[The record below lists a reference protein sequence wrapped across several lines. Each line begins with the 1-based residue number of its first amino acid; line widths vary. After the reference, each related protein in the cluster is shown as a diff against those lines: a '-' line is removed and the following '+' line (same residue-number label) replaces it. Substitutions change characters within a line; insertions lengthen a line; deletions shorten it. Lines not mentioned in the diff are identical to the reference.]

1 MIRSLTTPETHAFDY
16 HRPLHALALEPDF
29 NKKASKAFVC
39 GGLAGKLVLQE
50 KGWLGYKEQVIHSG
64 EGPIWAVEW
73 RGNLI
78 AWANDLV
85 SLLERCSAHPR
96 GSRCTTR
103 PAVRG

>member
-16 HRPLHALALEPDF
+16 HRPVHALALEPDF

-39 GGLAGKLVLQE
+39 GGMAGKLVLQE

-64 EGPIWAVEW
+64 EGPIWAIEW
-73 RGNLI
+73 RGNLV

-85 SLLERCSAHPR
+85 RSTVSRADLRESRSTTPR
-96 GSRCTTR
+96 LG
-103 PAVRG
+103 RG